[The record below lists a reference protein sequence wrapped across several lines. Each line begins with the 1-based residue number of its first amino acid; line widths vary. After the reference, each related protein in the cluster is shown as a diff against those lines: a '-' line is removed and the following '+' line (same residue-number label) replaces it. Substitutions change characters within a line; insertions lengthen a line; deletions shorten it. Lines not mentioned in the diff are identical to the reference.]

1 MKITE
6 ITPFLE
12 KIAPPELADGS
23 DRGRIGL
30 ILDLDNEI
38 NKIATALDVTDHV
51 LQEAALA
58 GADLLVAHHTLIY
71 EPVSQISKT
80 LADTLKIALDNDIS
94 IYVMHTNYDSAP
106 GGVNDVLAELLGLSN
121 VRTAGP
127 GRIGNVA
134 PTDTEKLAEFTARR
148 LDTHVRYIGEHEIE
162 TVMVLGGSGLRSE
175 YIEMALDVGADA
187 FISAEMR
194 HDVIPYARYIS
205 LIDATHYA
213 TENPAMLK
221 LVERLP
227 VESVFIDHRPQV
239 HVIV

>member
-1 MKITE
+1 MKIAE
-6 ITPFLE
+6 ITGFLE
-12 KIAPPELADGS
+12 KIAPIELADES
-23 DRGRIGL
+23 DSGKIGL
-30 ILDLDNEI
+30 ILDRDNEI

-51 LQEAALA
+51 LQEAARA

-71 EPVSQISKT
+71 EPVNHISKT

-106 GGVNDVLAELLGLSN
+106 GGVNDVLAGLLERSD

-127 GRIGNVA
+127 GRMGNVA
-134 PTDTEKLAEFTARR
+134 LTDTKELAGFTARR
-148 LDTHVRYIGEHEIE
+148 LDTHVRYVGDHEIE
-162 TVMVLGGSGLRSE
+162 TAMVMGGSGLRSE
-175 YIEMALDVGADA
+175 YIEIALDAGADA

-213 TENPAMLK
+213 TENPAMQALAR
-221 LVERLP
+221 RLP
-227 VESVFIDHRPQV
+227 LESVFIDDRPQV